1 MQAVEMQGRFSTN
14 DEAYFAQSKRLI
26 LHGQQK
32 PSVEKYLDDILADN
46 RVAIHSQRMP
56 INRLGDNGGLAQH
69 RHLVAEHTHDLQ
81 LLGGKIA
88 NPGIKILF
96 ALEPV
101 NNPPCP
107 TPPSSG

>member
-46 RVAIHSQRMP
+46 GVAIHSQRMP
-56 INRLGDNGGLAQH
+56 IDRLGSNGGLAQH
-69 RHLVAEHTHDLQ
+69 RHLVAEYTHDLQ
-81 LLGGKIA
+81 LVGCQIDNRGVKVLFVLQA
-88 NPGIKILF
+88 DDDSPLPQPSPPG
-96 ALEPV
+96 
-101 NNPPCP
+101 
-107 TPPSSG
+107 

>member
-56 INRLGDNGGLAQH
+56 INHLASRARLAQP

-81 LLGGKIA
+81 LLGCQIDDR
-88 NPGIKILF
+88 GIKMLF
-96 ALEPV
+96 VLQAD
-101 NNPPCP
+101 
-107 TPPSSG
+107 